1 MQELKPY
8 MHYPNLKTILA
19 VEAILKK
26 DDELMSRNEIM
37 RRLDNKIQRQTLN
50 IVLEYLHES
59 GKITESK
66 KLKELS
72 SRLIKR
78 LPSIKT
84 LPSFKP
90 FMP

>member
-66 KLKELS
+66 KGV
-72 SRLIKR
+72 IWVHN
-78 LPSIKT
+78 PSKKLRDLERT
-84 LPSFKP
+84 GFRVA
-90 FMP
+90 